1 MTQSQHT
8 PLAVVFAL
16 GFTMMLGPFAIDTYL
31 PAFPLLADDLGV
43 DIQAV
48 SLSISVYMFA
58 FAIGQLVGGALSDKF
73 GRRRVLISGL
83 LLFAGASFLIATVQT
98 LEWLL
103 LGRMF
108 QAIGGGWTGVSIPA
122 LVRDRVQ
129 GQQAAKLFSMIGL
142 VAIIAP
148 AIAPAIGNLLLQ
160 IGGWGLIFQFLGAY
174 ALCLLP
180 LLAVTV
186 FRSPRKP
193 PPQRGAATIA
203 SRYLGVLRE
212 RRALPHIGWQT
223 AGFGGLIIFVTWS
236 AFIYQVHYDQSP
248 EAFTL
253 LFACNIITMFSCNLL
268 NRFLLNRKS
277 PLQILRGAT
286 QVQAI
291 AAAWLLAVALFDGPV
306 LAFLPGMMLYAGTL
320 GAISPNNQACFLEY
334 FPTSSGSA
342 TALMGTATFG
352 IGGIAS
358 GLTTLLPQSLI
369 TVTLCMMACAL
380 VSLGFM
386 ALRGADTHVALD
398 SDHACATIRQ

>member
-31 PAFPLLADDLGV
+31 PAFPMLADDLGV

-83 LLFAGASFLIATVQT
+83 LLFAGASFLIASVQT

-103 LGRMF
+103 LGRML

-212 RRALPHIGWQT
+212 HRALPHIGWQT

-248 EAFTL
+248 DAFTL

-268 NRFLLNRKS
+268 NRFLLNSKS

-286 QVQAI
+286 QVQAF

-380 VSLGFM
+380 ASLGFM
-386 ALRGADTHVALD
+386 ALRGAETHVA
-398 SDHACATIRQ
+398 SEAEIPA

>member
-16 GFTMMLGPFAIDTYL
+16 GFTMMLGPFSIDTYL
-31 PAFPLLADDLGV
+31 PAFPMIAADLGV

-83 LLFAGASFLIATVQT
+83 LLFAGASFLLATVHT

-103 LGRMF
+103 LGRML

-160 IGGWGLIFQFLGAY
+160 IGNWGLIFQFLGAY

-180 LLAVTV
+180 LLTVTV

-193 PPQRGAATIA
+193 PPQRGASTIA

-236 AFIYQVHYDQSP
+236 AFIYQVHYEQSP

-253 LFACNIITMFSCNLL
+253 LFACNIITMFGCNLL
-268 NRFLLNRKS
+268 NRFLLNRMTS
-277 PLQILRGAT
+277 LQILRGAT

-291 AAAWLLAVALFDGPV
+291 AAAWLLAVALLDGPV

-334 FPTSSGSA
+334 FPTNSGSA

-352 IGGIAS
+352 LGGIAS
-358 GLTTLLPQSLI
+358 GLTTLLPPSLI

-380 VSLGFM
+380 ASLGFM
-386 ALRGADTHVALD
+386 ALRGRDSHVFTEAE
-398 SDHACATIRQ
+398 SPA

>member
-8 PLAVVFAL
+8 PLAIVFAL

-31 PAFPLLADDLGV
+31 PAFPIMAEALGV
-43 DIQAV
+43 DIRQV

-58 FAIGQLVGGALSDKF
+58 FAIGQLIGGALSDKF

-83 LLFAGASFLIATVQT
+83 LLFAGASFLLAEVES

-103 LGRMF
+103 LGRML

-160 IGGWGLIFQFLGAY
+160 FGGWGLIFQFLGVY
-174 ALCLLP
+174 ALCMLP

-186 FRSPRKP
+186 FRSPRRP
-193 PPQRGAATIA
+193 PPQRGAMTIMA
-203 SRYLGVLRE
+203 RYLEVLRE

-236 AFIYQVHYDQSP
+236 AYIYQVHYEQSP
-248 EAFTL
+248 RAFTL
-253 LFACNIITMFSCNLL
+253 LFACNIITMFACNLL
-268 NRFLLNRKS
+268 NRFLLNRMPS
-277 PLQILRGAT
+277 LQILRGAT
-286 QVQAI
+286 QVQAL

-334 FPTSSGSA
+334 FPSSSGSA
-342 TALMGTATFG
+342 AALMGTATFG
-352 IGGIAS
+352 LGGLAS
-358 GLTTLLPQSLI
+358 GLTTLLPPSLL

-380 VSLGFM
+380 ASLAFM
-386 ALRGADTHVALD
+386 ALRGRESDAALEA
-398 SDHACATIRQ
+398 SGAT